1 MSSVRKCLLILSLLS
16 LFSRIGMGQ
25 NYSTTNIWQTAFP
38 DVGTFS
44 SPRLT
49 DLNGDNTLDIILG
62 AGRKEFHA
70 CDTAVIALDG
80 KTGDLLWHVSA
91 RDQIFGTATLADITG
106 DGIDDVFICGR
117 SAELMAINGATGE
130 VIWRFLAGK
139 NLNEIRALKWYNFYT
154 PQLIE
159 DLSGDGI
166 GDLLVANGGDVLA
179 EPFDTNRPP
188 GYLLVI
194 DAATSGVLHKAEM
207 PDGKEIY
214 MSAIADD
221 IDGDGI
227 LDIIYGTGGET
238 TGGHLYRTDLPSL
251 RKNQLD
257 KSVVLATGPAKGF
270 IAPPALADLDKDGVR
285 DIICNS
291 VDGRV
296 MAFDGRDNSPL
307 WGGNIPG
314 CEGYAS
320 LAIADINSD
329 SYPDVFTDFAQ
340 GVWPDLK
347 AVRPLLIS
355 GKDGQV
361 IFVDSIGFYQMSSPV
376 IADLNG
382 DTHPEGILSVNFFL
396 PNAAGEKTIHNS
408 LLAYDFKN
416 RGKFALAPPQVGSN
430 VGSTPWVGDMD
441 NNGLMDIIYVQ
452 MTTPDHVYTYDGI
465 RVIRLESKMKSDKVF
480 WGGYM
485 GTKGT
490 GVEGH

>member
-1 MSSVRKCLLILSLLS
+1 MNKLKGWLGIISILCIGVSSTI
-16 LFSRIGMGQ
+16 GQ
-25 NYSTTNIWQTAFP
+25 NYTTTTKWQTTFP

-44 SPRLT
+44 SPRLS
-49 DLNGDNTLDIILG
+49 DLNGDNVLDVILG

-70 CDTAVIALDG
+70 CDTSVIALNG
-80 KTGDLLWHVSA
+80 KTGELLWKVEA
-91 RDQIFGTATLADITG
+91 RDQIFVTATLHDITG
-106 DGIDDVFICGR
+106 DKVDDVFICGR
-117 SAELMAINGATGE
+117 SAELIAINGATGE
-130 VIWRFLAGK
+130 VIWRFLEGK
-139 NLNEIRALKWYNFYT
+139 NLAEIRELKWYNFYT
-154 PQLIE
+154 PQIVR
-159 DLSGDGI
+159 DLSGDGV

-188 GYLLVI
+188 GYLLII
-194 DAATSGVLHKAEM
+194 DAAKGNVLHKAEM

-221 IDGDGI
+221 IDEDGD

-238 TGGHLYRTDLPSL
+238 TGGHLYRTSL
-251 RKNQLD
+251 SALINNQLD
-257 KSVVLATGPAKGF
+257 QSVILATGPNKGF

-296 MAFDGRDNSPL
+296 LAFDGRDNSPL
-307 WGGNIPG
+307 WGGNIPE

-320 LAIADINSD
+320 LAIADINGD
-329 SYPDVFTDFAQ
+329 SYPDVFTDLAQ

-347 AVRPLLIS
+347 AVRPLLID
-355 GKDGQV
+355 GKNGKL
-361 IFVDSIGFYQMSSPV
+361 IFVDSLGFYQMSSPV

-382 DTHPEGILSVNFFL
+382 DTYPEGILSVNFFL
-396 PNAAGEKTIHNS
+396 PNAQGVKTIHNS

-441 NNGLMDIIYVQ
+441 NDGFMDIIYVQ
-452 MTTPDHVYTYDGI
+452 MTTPDHVYTYDGF
-465 RVIRLESKMKSDKVF
+465 RVIRIESKVKSDKVF
-480 WGGYM
+480 WGAYM
-485 GTKGT
+485 GSKGT
-490 GVEGH
+490 GVERP